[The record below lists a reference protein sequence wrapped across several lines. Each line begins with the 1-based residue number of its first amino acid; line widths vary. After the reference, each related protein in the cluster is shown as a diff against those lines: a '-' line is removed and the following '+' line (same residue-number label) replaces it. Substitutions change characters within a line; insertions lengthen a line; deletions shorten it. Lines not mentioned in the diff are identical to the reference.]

1 MKKKVYRVHDN
12 ISGADYDVEEK
23 NPEIVDEDI
32 DNPEIQDDEAALSP
46 EDIAALKSLA
56 AHASELIALI
66 SENKTTDS
74 EEEKKEDVVD
84 SDEDKKEEEIK
95 DADEDENEDKEKV
108 VDTKAIDSVGSVEKK
123 ANISDSSS
131 EDRQIEIANAYMARF
146 KAQREKGE

>member
-12 ISGADYDVEEK
+12 ISGEDYVVEEK
-23 NPEIVDEDI
+23 SPEVVDENI
-32 DNPEIQDDEAALSP
+32 DNPEIQDNEAALSA
-46 EDIAALKSLA
+46 EDIAALKSLV
-56 AHASELIALI
+56 AHAPELIALI

-74 EEEKKEDVVD
+74 DKEKKEVVNSDEEKKE
-84 SDEDKKEEEIK
+84 KELK